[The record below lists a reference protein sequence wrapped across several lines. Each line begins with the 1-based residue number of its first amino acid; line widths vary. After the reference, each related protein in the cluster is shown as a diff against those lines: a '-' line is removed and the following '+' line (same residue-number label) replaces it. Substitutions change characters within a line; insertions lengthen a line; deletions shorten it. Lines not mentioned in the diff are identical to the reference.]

1 MSLNKYI
8 RGKQENSKHYNVIVR
23 KGKEWAEI

>member
-8 RGKQENSKHYNVIVR
+8 RGY
-23 KGKEWAEI
+23 KEADGMLERERRVEV